1 MSILV
6 PAALVFSA
14 IIPIILLFYFMRPKR
29 QERVVGSTLIWQQ
42 ALQDLQ
48 ASRPWQRLR
57 ITPLLLLQLLAA
69 IFIVLVLI
77 RPAIFTNNPL
87 SGNTSI
93 ILQASASM
101 QATDVAPNRFESAKN
116 TINDL
121 IDNLG
126 TNDTLSLITMT
137 RNPQVLIADSSDK
150 TQLHDA
156 VQRARVTNQ
165 DADLE
170 EALALATSLA
180 QGRANTQI
188 LVVGDGHVINPQ
200 QALIIPIPVRYMRIG
215 TDAPNVALMALSS
228 QLVNGKLTAFAQVA
242 NYSKQQRTVPVE
254 LYADNKL
261 VGVQSATMPAEGTSA
276 LQWPSLPLSARF
288 LHAHLLSQDPM
299 AVDHDAWSIVGS
311 SLQGKV
317 LLVTQSNPMLE
328 TALRIQPNIDLYEE
342 TPQNY
347 ANGGNY
353 DLTVFD
359 GFVPPVLPKGAL
371 LFVNP
376 PQGSY
381 PFGTSGQAIKVSH
394 VNAGNDPSNLLSEV
408 DLSTIHALHA
418 SHLLKPATWATPV
431 ITAPETPLLL
441 AGEYNNQR
449 IAVLGFD
456 LHDSDFALQYTF
468 PILIRNLANWFLP
481 PPVAG
486 DAQVT
491 PGTPVTIQS
500 WPGASKVTITTPG
513 QQVVQVGPP
522 ITPFSATDLVG
533 LYQVNQLVRGQ
544 NLNGA
549 FTINLFDPSQSNLA
563 PAVALPILH
572 STDFTTTG
580 TTVSHELRE
589 IWPWIAALL
598 LLVLCVEWWL
608 FSRSYQTS
616 GHGAETRKSR
626 PTTSQNGTTNALNR
640 TLQSSVGQLEESYRL
655 VRKRITKVSKRTRNK
670 LARQKAKGN
679 TRANI

>member
-69 IFIVLVLI
+69 LFIVLVLI
-77 RPAIFTNNPL
+77 RPAILSNNPL
-87 SGNTSI
+87 SGNTII

-101 QATDVAPNRFESAKN
+101 QATDIAPNRFESAKN

-126 TNDTLSLITMT
+126 TNDSLSLITMA
-137 RNPQVLIADSSDK
+137 RHPQVLIADSSDK
-150 TQLHDA
+150 TQLHEA

-188 LVVGDGHVINPQ
+188 LVIGDGHVINPD

-215 TDAPNVALMALSS
+215 TDAPNVALTALSS
-228 QLVNGKLTAFAQVA
+228 QLVNGKLSAFAQVA

-261 VGVQSATMPAEGTSA
+261 VSVQSATIPAEGTSA
-276 LQWPSLPLSARF
+276 IHWPALPLTTRF
-288 LHAHLLSQDPM
+288 LHAHLLSQDPLM
-299 AVDHDAWSIVGS
+299 VDHDAWSIVGS
-311 SLQGKV
+311 STQGKV
-317 LLVTQSNPMLE
+317 LLVTHSNPMLE
-328 TALRIQPNIDLYEE
+328 TALRIQPNIDLYEVS
-342 TPQNY
+342 PQNY

-353 DLTVFD
+353 DLTIFD
-359 GFVPPVLPKGAL
+359 GFVPPVLPKGSI

-381 PFGTSGQAIKVSH
+381 PFGTSGQDIKVSH
-394 VNAGNDPSNLLSEV
+394 INTGNDPSNLLAEV
-408 DLSTIHALHA
+408 DLSTIHVLQD
-418 SHLLKPATWATPV
+418 SHLLKPAPWASPV
-431 ITAPETPLLL
+431 ITTPETPLLL
-441 AGEYNNQR
+441 AGTYNNQR

-486 DAQVT
+486 DAQIT
-491 PGTPVTIQS
+491 PGTPVTIQA

-522 ITPFSATDLVG
+522 ITPFSATDQVG

-544 NLNGA
+544 KLSGA

-563 PAVALPILH
+563 PAATLPILH

-580 TTVSHELRE
+580 TTSSHELRE

-598 LLVLCVEWWL
+598 LLVLCIEWWL

-616 GHGAETRKSR
+616 GHGSEAHKGLL
-626 PTTSQNGTTNALNR
+626 GTKRGGPQNALNR
-640 TLQSSVGQLEESYRL
+640 SLQSAVDRLAENYRL
-655 VRKRITKVSKRTRNK
+655 LRKRITKVSKRTRK
-670 LARQKAKGN
+670 KFARQKAKGN

>member
-77 RPAIFTNNPL
+77 RPAIFTNNAL
-87 SGNTSI
+87 SGNTII

-101 QATDVAPNRFESAKN
+101 QATDIAPDRFESAKN

-126 TNDTLSLITMT
+126 SNDTLSLITMA
-137 RNPQVLIADSSDK
+137 RNPQVLITGASDK
-150 TQLHDA
+150 TQLHNA
-156 VQRARVTNQ
+156 LQKARVTNQ

-170 EALALATSLA
+170 QALALATSLA
-180 QGRANTQI
+180 QGRTNTQI
-188 LVVGDGHVINPQ
+188 LVIGDGHVINTQ
-200 QALIIPIPVRYMRIG
+200 QALVMPIPVRYMRIG

-228 QLVNGKLTAFAQVA
+228 QFVNGKLTAFAQVA
-242 NYSKQQRTVPVE
+242 NYSKEQRSVPVE

-261 VGVQSATMPAEGTSA
+261 VGVQSAAMSAEGTGA
-276 LQWPSLPLSARF
+276 VQWPSLPLSAHF

-299 AVDHDAWSIVGS
+299 TVDHDAWSIVGS
-311 SLQGKV
+311 TMHGKV
-317 LLVTQSNPMLE
+317 LLVTASNPMLE
-328 TALRIQPNIDLYEE
+328 TALRIQPNIDLFEE
-342 TPQNY
+342 APQNY

-359 GFVPPVLPKGAL
+359 GFVPPVLPKGAI
-371 LFVNP
+371 FIVNP
-376 PQGSY
+376 PKGSY
-381 PFGTSGQAIKVSH
+381 PFGTSGQDIQVSH
-394 VNAGNDPSNLLSEV
+394 INAGNDTLNLLSEV
-408 DLSTIHALHA
+408 DLSSIHVLHA
-418 SHLLKPATWATPV
+418 SHQLKPATWAAPV
-431 ITAPETPLLL
+431 ISAPQTPLLI
-441 AGEYNNQR
+441 AGENNNQR

-456 LHDSDFALQYTF
+456 LHDSDFALQYAF

-486 DAQVT
+486 NGQVT
-491 PGTPVTIQS
+491 PGTPITIQS

-513 QQVVQVGPP
+513 QQTVQVGPP
-522 ITPFSATDLVG
+522 VTPFSSTDQVG

-544 NLNGA
+544 NLSGA
-549 FTINLFDPSQSNLA
+549 FTINLFDPTQSNLA
-563 PAVALPILH
+563 PAATLPILH

-580 TTVSHELRE
+580 TTASHELRE

-608 FSRSYQTS
+608 FSRSYQTA
-616 GHGAETRKSR
+616 GHR
-626 PTTSQNGTTNALNR
+626 PTARGNRLTMSQNGPPNTLNR
-640 TLQSSVGQLEESYRL
+640 SLRGAFGQLENNYRRI
-655 VRKRITKVSKRTRNK
+655 RKRITKASKRTRSK
-670 LARQKAKGN
+670 LTRQKGN

>member
-1 MSILV
+1 
-6 PAALVFSA
+6 
-14 IIPIILLFYFMRPKR
+14 
-29 QERVVGSTLIWQQ
+29 
-42 ALQDLQ
+42 
-48 ASRPWQRLR
+48 
-57 ITPLLLLQLLAA
+57 
-69 IFIVLVLI
+69 
-77 RPAIFTNNPL
+77 
-87 SGNTSI
+87 
-93 ILQASASM
+93 
-101 QATDVAPNRFESAKN
+101 
-116 TINDL
+116 
-121 IDNLG
+121 
-126 TNDTLSLITMT
+126 
-137 RNPQVLIADSSDK
+137 
-150 TQLHDA
+150 
-156 VQRARVTNQ
+156 
-165 DADLE
+165 
-170 EALALATSLA
+170 
-180 QGRANTQI
+180 
-188 LVVGDGHVINPQ
+188 
-200 QALIIPIPVRYMRIG
+200 
-215 TDAPNVALMALSS
+215 
-228 QLVNGKLTAFAQVA
+228 
-242 NYSKQQRTVPVE
+242 
-254 LYADNKL
+254 
-261 VGVQSATMPAEGTSA
+261 
-276 LQWPSLPLSARF
+276 
-288 LHAHLLSQDPM
+288 
-299 AVDHDAWSIVGS
+299 
-311 SLQGKV
+311 
-317 LLVTQSNPMLE
+317 
-328 TALRIQPNIDLYEE
+328 
-342 TPQNY
+342 
-347 ANGGNY
+347 
-353 DLTVFD
+353 
-359 GFVPPVLPKGAL
+359 
-371 LFVNP
+371 
-376 PQGSY
+376 
-381 PFGTSGQAIKVSH
+381 
-394 VNAGNDPSNLLSEV
+394 
-408 DLSTIHALHA
+408 
-418 SHLLKPATWATPV
+418 
-431 ITAPETPLLL
+431 
-441 AGEYNNQR
+441 
-449 IAVLGFD
+449 VLGFD

-563 PAVALPILH
+563 PAAALPILH

>member
-1 MSILV
+1 
-6 PAALVFSA
+6 
-14 IIPIILLFYFMRPKR
+14 MRPKR

-87 SGNTSI
+87 SGNTII

-101 QATDVAPNRFESAKN
+101 QATDAAPNRFESAKN

-126 TNDTLSLITMT
+126 SNDSLSLITMA
-137 RNPQVLIADSSDK
+137 RNPQVLIAGSSDK
-150 TQLHDA
+150 TQLHNA
-156 VQRARVTNQ
+156 AQRARVTNQ

-170 EALALATSLA
+170 QALALATSLA
-180 QGRANTQI
+180 QGHANTQI
-188 LVVGDGHVINPQ
+188 LIIGDGHIINPE
-200 QALIIPIPVRYMRIG
+200 QALVMPIPVRYMRIG

-228 QLVNGKLTAFAQVA
+228 QIVNGKLTAFAQVA
-242 NYSKQQRTVPVE
+242 NYSKEQRSVPVE

-261 VGVQSATMPAEGTSA
+261 VGVQSATMSAQGTSA
-276 LQWPSLPLSARF
+276 VQWPLLPLSAHF
-288 LHAHLLSQDPM
+288 LHAHLLSQDPLT
-299 AVDHDAWSIVGS
+299 VDHDAWSIVGS
-311 SLQGKV
+311 SMHGKV

-328 TALRIQPNIDLYEE
+328 TVLRIQPNIDLYEE
-342 TPQNY
+342 TPQAY

-359 GFVPPVLPKGAL
+359 GFVPPVLPKGAIF
-371 LFVNP
+371 FVNP
-376 PQGSY
+376 PKGSY
-381 PFGTSGQAIKVSH
+381 PFGTSGQNIQVSH
-394 VNAGNDPSNLLSEV
+394 INAGNDTLNLLSEV
-408 DLSTIHALHA
+408 DLSSVHVLHA
-418 SHLLKPATWATPV
+418 SHQLKPATWAESV
-431 ITAPETPLLL
+431 ITAPETPLLI
-441 AGEYNNQR
+441 AGENNNQR

-456 LHDSDFALQYTF
+456 LHDSDLALQYAF
-468 PILIRNLANWFLP
+468 PILIRNLASWFLP

-486 DAQVT
+486 DGQVT
-491 PGTPVTIQS
+491 PGTPVTVQS
-500 WPGASKVTITTPG
+500 WPGASKVTITTPA

-522 ITPFSATDLVG
+522 ITPFSSTDQVG

-544 NLNGA
+544 NLSGA
-549 FTINLFDPSQSNLA
+549 FTINLFDPTQSNLA
-563 PAVALPILH
+563 PSSTLPILH

-580 TTVSHELRE
+580 NTVSHELRE

-598 LLVLCVEWWL
+598 LLVLCIEWWL
-608 FSRSYQTS
+608 FSRSYQTT
-616 GHGAETRKSR
+616 GRGTETRRDRSAR
-626 PTTSQNGTTNALNR
+626 IQNGTTNTINR
-640 TLQSSVGQLEESYRL
+640 SLRGVFGQLEESYRL
-655 VRKRITKVSKRTRNK
+655 ARKRITKVSKRTRSK